1 MIVAVASRLRLRVI
15 NSSTKFNMIQQKQL
29 LCTFANSTNYN
40 QTIDDVKNQY
50 DLIDH
55 KIFVF
60 VNEKNL
66 KELYLTFNVL
76 KGCANNRYKG
86 TISIHRKKQ
95 TNTLYTLN
103 AMNKLI
109 SDENGGTLDKNF
121 QLDWQ
126 LYQNCIILT
135 NEIGVKVVPL
145 KLFSIVST

>member
-1 MIVAVASRLRLRVI
+1 MNLP
-15 NSSTKFNMIQQKQL
+15 QKQL

-40 QTIDDVKNQY
+40 QVIDEVKYQY
-50 DLIDH
+50 DLIDR
-55 KIFVF
+55 KLFVF

-66 KELYLTFNVL
+66 KELYLTFNIL
-76 KGCANNRYKG
+76 KGQQNNRYKG

-109 SDENGGTLDKNF
+109 AEENGGVYDKSY
-121 QLDWQ
+121 QLNWE
-126 LYQNCIILT
+126 LYKDCIILT

-145 KLFSIVST
+145 KLFSIVSA

>member
-1 MIVAVASRLRLRVI
+1 MNLP
-15 NSSTKFNMIQQKQL
+15 QKQL
-29 LCTFANSTNYN
+29 LCTFANSLNYN
-40 QTIDDVKNQY
+40 QIIEEVKDQY
-50 DLIDH
+50 DLIDR
-55 KIFVF
+55 KLFVF

-76 KGCANNRYKG
+76 KGQQNNRYKG

-109 SDENGGTLDKNF
+109 AEENGGVFDNKF
-121 QLDWQ
+121 QLQWE
-126 LYQNCIILT
+126 LYKDCIILT

-145 KLFSIVST
+145 KLFSIVSA

>member
-1 MIVAVASRLRLRVI
+1 MNLP
-15 NSSTKFNMIQQKQL
+15 QKQL

-40 QTIDDVKNQY
+40 QIIDEVKYQY
-50 DLIDH
+50 DLIDR
-55 KIFVF
+55 KLFVF

-66 KELYLTFNVL
+66 KELYLTFNIL
-76 KGCANNRYKG
+76 KGQQNNRYKG

-109 SDENGGTLDKNF
+109 AEENGGVYDKSY
-121 QLDWQ
+121 QLNWE
-126 LYQNCIILT
+126 LYKDCIILT

-145 KLFSIVST
+145 KLFSIVSA